1 MNYDEII
8 IDYERRLDSLK
19 KELDELII
27 SEHEG
32 SISEDIIRS
41 KITFFEK
48 EIEHLSVQLAHLK
61 SKYTVNANAGNEQST
76 TQQIPQPVCQSVQQ
90 QIPQPVCQPV
100 QQPVYNIKEHDFEK
114 TIGKSWM
121 AVFASFLIFTSIV
134 MFATLIIPQL
144 SDIVKMGIMYMVS
157 FAIVGFAVFKLVRNR
172 DNKVWISLSAC
183 GMGAIFIS
191 LMLTRIYFEA
201 IDNIT
206 LYVLILIWSVGIC
219 LLSRFQSN
227 VYQIIGQIGLFIAI
241 VLGTEYSLDNNDII
255 QFAMIII
262 FVIITQVV
270 FFVTNYSESF
280 LKNMVSHIS
289 VIIIGLWMMASC
301 IELET
306 IGGIYGIMGFLAL
319 YMIANVIM
327 FGNFSES
334 SGGLGGIYIP
344 IAVMIAA
351 ANVYVI
357 SRQEEPAYFM
367 VCYIFYLLML
377 VIIQIKEQSA
387 INKCFIQITSV
398 ILLAVLALGDVN
410 DQIVLFIIALACM
423 AAALGLKDTVYQYC
437 GAVFGIMYI
446 WYAMLDSNTDIAILY
461 CAIIIIAGAGTLF
474 RNYRA
479 GVKGII
485 LVSIYIFLYILT
497 EFFATGIAGESYVT
511 DEYFTLWFSVVGIIH
526 IVTMKTRISR
536 NIFTNEIEKGFSLFL
551 SIMNSLFVVMVI
563 PMLLLKSDLVLL
575 AVLVSIGLYF
585 MNAQRLLNHRNMF
598 VNMYVGFKFTVLLLV
613 ILSVLEVVSIVMS
626 ISCLV
631 FAIVNIVIGF
641 RLDKKALRV
650 YGLVLANLSLIKLVL
665 YDISYDN
672 SVQRALSFFICGVLC
687 FTISFIYNKIEG
699 LNGTK
704 KHNNNFKEN

>member
-8 IDYERRLDSLK
+8 IDYERRLDYLK

-27 SEHEG
+27 SENKG
-32 SISEDIIRS
+32 TISDDIIRS
-41 KITFFEK
+41 KISFFEK
-48 EIEHLSVQLAHLK
+48 EIEHLSVQLTHLK
-61 SKYTVNANAGNEQST
+61 LKYGVNVNAGYEQSA
-76 TQQIPQPVCQSVQQ
+76 PQH
-90 QIPQPVCQPV
+90 I
-100 QQPVYNIKEHDFEK
+100 QQPAFQSVYNIKDRDFEK

-121 AVFASFLIFTSIV
+121 AVFASFLIFASIV

-144 SDIVKMGIMYMVS
+144 NDIVKMGIMYLVS
-157 FAIVGFAVFKLVRNR
+157 FVIAGFGIFKLVRNR
-172 DNKVWISLSAC
+172 DNNVWISLSAC

-201 IDNIT
+201 IDNIA

-219 LLSRFQSN
+219 VLSRFQSY

-241 VLGTEYSLDNNDII
+241 VLGTEYSLNNNDIL

-270 FFVTNYSESF
+270 FFVTNYNESF

-289 VIIIGLWMMASC
+289 VIITGLWMVASC

-306 IGGIYGIMGFLAL
+306 VGGIYGIMGFLAL
-319 YMIANVIM
+319 YMIANVIL

-344 IAVMIAA
+344 IAVMIAV
-351 ANVYVI
+351 ANIYVI
-357 SRQEEPAYFM
+357 TRQEEPAYFM

-377 VIIQIKEQSA
+377 VIIQIKEQSG
-387 INKCFIQITSV
+387 INKYFIQITSI

-410 DQIVLFIIALACM
+410 DQIVLFIFALACM

-437 GAVFGIMYI
+437 GAVFGIIYI
-446 WYAMLDSNTDIAILY
+446 WYAMLESNTDIAILY
-461 CAIIIIAGAGTLF
+461 CAIIIIVGAGTLF

-485 LVSIYIFLYILT
+485 LVSIYIFLYILV

-511 DEYFTLWFSVVGIIH
+511 EEYFTLWFSVAGIIH
-526 IVTMKTRISR
+526 IVAMKTRISR
-536 NIFTNEIEKGFSLFL
+536 NIFTNEKEKGFSLFL

-563 PMLLLKSDLVLL
+563 PVLLLKSDLVIL

-585 MNAQRLLNHRNMF
+585 MNAQKLLNHRNMF

-641 RLDKKALRV
+641 RLEKKALRV

-672 SVQRALSFFICGVLC
+672 SVQRALSFFVCGILC
-687 FTISFIYNKIEG
+687 FAISFIYNKIEG
-699 LNGTK
+699 LNETK
-704 KHNNNFKEN
+704 R